1 MCTHSTPLILVGYSP
16 TWNCSSA
23 YIYIILGQAC
33 KFPYPLVSNLWPA
46 PSGLFSPLK
55 FPSCNS
61 HSLLGQVLHRLM
73 HCDLDAT
80 CAPGMWWG
88 CGWDLQLR
96 PEHRS
101 GVPSW
106 LSELW
111 TTPWWPNKIDH
122 GTCKNPQ
129 DRNVLL
135 TLWVGI
141 DCPIFLRLANCKPYK
156 WSPKQLSPAK
166 WQVRFSCI
174 PRSAQWVCRF
184 PPNA

>member
-1 MCTHSTPLILVGYSP
+1 MNNYIHIPLYSP
-16 TWNCSSA
+16 KEHYTCSKHLLIPHPSISTKENVYSFNA
-23 YIYIILGQAC
+23 TDSGWLQPYLELQFRLYIYIILGQAC

-80 CAPGMWWG
+80 FAPGMWWG

-106 LSELW
+106 LSEL
-111 TTPWWPNKIDH
+111 
-122 GTCKNPQ
+122 
-129 DRNVLL
+129 
-135 TLWVGI
+135 
-141 DCPIFLRLANCKPYK
+141 
-156 WSPKQLSPAK
+156 
-166 WQVRFSCI
+166 
-174 PRSAQWVCRF
+174 
-184 PPNA
+184 